1 MSMLARSTRRG
12 LIAGAAASLCA
23 GPALAADALAAIEAR
38 VGGRL
43 GVFALDVGSG
53 ATLAHRADERF
64 PMCST
69 FKAMAVAAVLA
80 KVDAGAER
88 LDRFVRY
95 GEADLLAYAPV
106 TRAHVGEGGLPLA
119 DLCAAAI
126 ELSDNGAANLILAS
140 LGGPGGWTRYVR
152 SLGDSVSR
160 LDRTEPAL
168 NSSIPGDPR
177 DTTTPAAMLADLRKT
192 VLGDALKPASRQRL
206 QDWMIACK
214 TGDAR
219 LRAGLPRGWKV
230 GDKTGTWG
238 AENAYASS
246 NDIAV
251 VWTETQ
257 PILIACYVTGPDAV
271 PAKARDAAI
280 ADVGRLAAATFRP
293 GAHRG

>member
-1 MSMLARSTRRG
+1 MRTASRRT
-12 LIAGAAASLCA
+12 LIAGAAASFCS
-23 GPALAADALAAIEAR
+23 GLAAARDPLAEIEAR

-43 GVFALDVGSG
+43 GVAAVDVSSGRRLDY
-53 ATLAHRADERF
+53 RADERF

-80 KVDAGAER
+80 KADVGAER

-106 TRAHVGEGGLPLA
+106 TRAHVGQGGLPVG

-126 ELSDNGAANLILAS
+126 EYSDNGAANLILAS
-140 LGGPGGWTRYVR
+140 LGGPAGWTRYVR

-160 LDRTEPAL
+160 LDRTEPTL
-168 NSSIPGDPR
+168 NVSAPGDPR
-177 DTTTPAAMLADLRKT
+177 DTTTPAASLADLRKT
-192 VLGDALKPASRQRL
+192 VLGAALKPDSRRRL
-206 QDWMIACK
+206 QDWMVACK
-214 TGDAR
+214 TGETR
-219 LRAGLPRGWKV
+219 LRAGLPNQWRV
-230 GDKTGTWG
+230 GDKTGTWS

-257 PILIACYVTGPDAV
+257 PILITCYVTGPDAV
-271 PAKARDAAI
+271 PAKLRDAAI
-280 ADVGRLAAATFRP
+280 ADVARLVATTFRP
-293 GAHRG
+293 GAFRG

>member
-1 MSMLARSTRRG
+1 MTPRSTRRA
-12 LIAGAAASLCA
+12 LIAGAAASLCG
-23 GPALAADALAAIEAR
+23 GPALAADDALVAIEAR
-38 VGGRL
+38 VGSRL
-43 GVFALDVGSG
+43 GVAALDLATG
-53 ATLAHRADERF
+53 ARLAHRADERF

-95 GEADLLAYAPV
+95 GEADLPSYAPV
-106 TRAHVGEGGLPLA
+106 TRAHVGQGGMSLG

-126 ELSDNGAANLILAS
+126 EYSDNGAANLILAS
-140 LGGPGGWTRYVR
+140 LGGPAGWTRYVR
-152 SLGDSVSR
+152 GLGDTVSR
-160 LDRTEPAL
+160 LDRTEPKL
-168 NSSIPGDPR
+168 NTSLPGDPR
-177 DTTTPAAMLADLRKT
+177 DTATPAAALADLRKT

-206 QDWMIACK
+206 ADWLVACK
-214 TGDAR
+214 TGDTR
-219 LRAGLPRGWKV
+219 LRAGLPRRWKV
-230 GDKTGTWG
+230 GDKTGTWS

-257 PILIACYVTGPDAV
+257 PILITCYLTGPDSV
-271 PAKARDAAI
+271 PATLRDAAI
-280 ADVGRLAAATFRP
+280 ADVARLVAATFRP